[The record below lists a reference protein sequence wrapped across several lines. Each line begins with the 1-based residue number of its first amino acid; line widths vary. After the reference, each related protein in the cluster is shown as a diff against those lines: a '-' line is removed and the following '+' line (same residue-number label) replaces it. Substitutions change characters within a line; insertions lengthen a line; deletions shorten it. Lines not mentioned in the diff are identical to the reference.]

1 MPGASEDQPERL
13 ADLGAD
19 CYHRG
24 AVVATETVGNRS
36 WGGLMAFYWPRIY
49 RFLDRS
55 SIAYHLDDLPA
66 EGQPGSLS
74 LTSSRPPARVDMWFH
89 PGLTSPPYPFRVLF
103 GTLVH
108 EGLHGIRFAVA
119 REFSLSAEQTRR
131 LVYSHSIGRVPP
143 GYGER
148 LQHLCAHVPW
158 ETGVELLTNKL
169 LMQHGLEP
177 LVRTSDGGYDL
188 VR

>member
-13 ADLGAD
+13 ADLGVD

-66 EGQPGSLS
+66 EDQPPVRCVRSDHAEWGRTLRIQSRRPRPMS
-74 LTSSRPPARVDMWFH
+74 LT
-89 PGLTSPPYPFRVLF
+89 TS
-103 GTLVH
+103 GSIT
-108 EGLHGIRFAVA
+108 LHGPNQLAASPYR
-119 REFSLSAEQTRR
+119 SL
-131 LVYSHSIGRVPP
+131 VISIHFCP
-143 GYGER
+143 
-148 LQHLCAHVPW
+148 LCSV
-158 ETGVELLTNKL
+158 
-169 LMQHGLEP
+169 
-177 LVRTSDGGYDL
+177 
-188 VR
+188 

>member
-1 MPGASEDQPERL
+1 
-13 ADLGAD
+13 
-19 CYHRG
+19 
-24 AVVATETVGNRS
+24 
-36 WGGLMAFYWPRIY
+36 MAFYWPRIY

-66 EGQPGSLS
+66 EGQPGSLG

-89 PGLTSPPYPFRVLF
+89 PGLTSPRYPFRVLF
-103 GTLVH
+103 GTLAH

-148 LQHLCAHVPW
+148 LQHLCAHV
-158 ETGVELLTNKL
+158 
-169 LMQHGLEP
+169 QGLGGS
-177 LVRTSDGGYDL
+177 SDLAAVGLKDGAPFHHRRRL
-188 VR
+188 STPN

>member
-1 MPGASEDQPERL
+1 
-13 ADLGAD
+13 
-19 CYHRG
+19 
-24 AVVATETVGNRS
+24 
-36 WGGLMAFYWPRIY
+36 MAFYWPRIY

-103 GTLVH
+103 GTLAH

-119 REFSLSAEQTRR
+119 REFSLSAEQMRR